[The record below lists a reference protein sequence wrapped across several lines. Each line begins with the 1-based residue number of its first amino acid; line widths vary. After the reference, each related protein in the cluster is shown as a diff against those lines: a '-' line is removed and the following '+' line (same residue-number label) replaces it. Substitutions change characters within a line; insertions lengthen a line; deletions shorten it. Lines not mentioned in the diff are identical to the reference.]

1 MEREDTVR
9 KCWES
14 RSHAGTQSRVSKHR
28 LQRKDV
34 SFDDS
39 SSVFNSLIAPYHET
53 ADQIFLYRSM
63 ECFNI
68 FWLTFLV

>member
-9 KCWES
+9 KSRQDEENVTAS
-14 RSHAGTQSRVSKHR
+14 RSHTGTPSPLSKHR
-28 LQRKDV
+28 LQRTDV

-39 SSVFNSLIAPYHET
+39 SSVFNSLITPYHET
-53 ADQIFLYRSM
+53 EHFS
-63 ECFNI
+63 I